1 MGWRALRA
9 TVERHHELALAA
21 TFVRDGGLG
30 ARRDRGAGAAP
41 RRGGSTGPGA
51 ALGPGSPRGRGD
63 LRGHPRVACADPARG
78 GPRAHGGDGGDG
90 PGGGAPADRLRRA
103 RRHRAAHRERQ
114 AARRDRPGPCR
125 RATPIAPAR
134 ELAKAAE
141 RLQGAVVETRRVLA
155 ALRPS
160 AVDSLGLAEAI
171 RRSLEETGQEAGWS
185 TRFRDGLGGV
195 RLSPAVETAVFRI
208 VQETLANAARHAR
221 SAKRGGRA
229 WDSARSG
236 FACKC
241 ATTAWACSRARRR
254 APREGSVWR
263 ACASARACSAGPAR
277 SRARAGGGT
286 CVTVEL
292 PVRGPEREERHG

>member
-21 TFVRDGGLG
+21 TFGAMAAWELVEIVALELRHGAVGPLALALHSAQVLLVAGVTFVVIRAWHARTRHEEALERMVETVVMAQEEERRRIAYDVHDGIAQLIVSAKQHVETGRDLAG
-30 ARRDRGAGAAP
+30 RDPDRAG
-41 RRGGSTGPGA
+41 
-51 ALGPGSPRGRGD
+51 
-63 LRGHPRVACADPARG
+63 
-78 GPRAHGGDGGDG
+78 
-90 PGGGAPADRLRRA
+90 
-103 RRHRAAHRERQ
+103 
-114 AARRDRPGPCR
+114 
-125 RATPIAPAR
+125 R
-134 ELAKAAE
+134 ELAKATE

-221 SAKRGGRA
+221 SAKVEVDVGLREEWLRLQVCDDGVGLFEGEAPGASRGLGLAGMRE
-229 WDSARSG
+229 
-236 FACKC
+236 
-241 ATTAWACSRARRR
+241 RARLLG
-254 APREGSVWR
+254 GS
-263 ACASARACSAGPAR
+263 CSIES
-277 SRARAGGGT
+277 SRGGGT